1 MFNVAFSCCWEDQ
14 RSPVAP
20 SHSSLINASGESNAE
35 ANRATISTTINVS
48 DRAFD
53 QDQETSAELIIFSP
67 QSEKSNRKRVSSY
80 ESIEISNDPLERFV
94 HNVQTPLN
102 YIEKLLKNI
111 NKNGLTNEDRENIDI
126 SLEATAI
133 MQDLVN
139 NRLDFIN
146 LETNGLKLVNESFML
161 HELIHQ
167 TIKIFSHKS
176 QEKSLHLE
184 TLIEDSVPQMVSGDK
199 IRLRQ
204 ILLNLI
210 GNAFK
215 FTEKGF
221 IKVAAKPESNG
232 NGGSF
237 VLRFEITDSG
247 RGMTPEELSK
257 LFQPYVQANFSIAK
271 QHGGSGL
278 GLWISKS
285 LCELMGGTIGAEST
299 LGVSSTFWFTAKFT
313 RPTVFNT
320 RSSLIRNSL
329 QSGVSEEE
337 AQTVRHAPDSIA
349 QFAHELRNPI
359 GAIIYALRSIK
370 ENQKLSESI
379 AFYVDSMLTETNN
392 ILNLLNETLDYDK
405 KKYLNAEAL
414 EEPVDKQ
421 IFVKPLGIRV
431 LVAEDSELVQKMTKK
446 ILSSRGFT
454 DITFV
459 NNGQEAAKH
468 AHDSFYDI
476 ILMDVQMPIMNG
488 PDASKIIRNYSGKKG
503 KTPIIAL
510 SGDQSEDIAKTC
522 YGAGMNAYLLKP
534 VDSLALTRAINKQL
548 VAKIS
553 GAYAPSD
560 ET

>member
-488 PDASKIIRNYSGKKG
+488 PDASKIIRNYYCG
-503 KTPIIAL
+503 L
-510 SGDQSEDIAKTC
+510 W
-522 YGAGMNAYLLKP
+522 
-534 VDSLALTRAINKQL
+534 
-548 VAKIS
+548 
-553 GAYAPSD
+553 
-560 ET
+560 